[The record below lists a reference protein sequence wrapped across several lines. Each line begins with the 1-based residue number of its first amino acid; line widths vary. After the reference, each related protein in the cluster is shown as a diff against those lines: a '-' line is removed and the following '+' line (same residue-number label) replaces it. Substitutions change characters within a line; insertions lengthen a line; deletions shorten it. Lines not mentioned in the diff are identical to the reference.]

1 VALLLFSPVFALA
14 QLNYSSVTVTALQT
28 ATTTADQAVFSLVV
42 EAPISTSLDAVVS
55 ALSGLGVNAS
65 SLYGFHALTFEIGQ
79 QTPAIDWSFQLTA
92 PLAKLNQT
100 IATLSALVPTL
111 EESEMLLSFSFTGT
125 QSSASAA
132 CDLAA
137 LIPAARTQAQSIANA
152 AGFNTGALL
161 ALSTQTGTSV
171 SLTAQFA
178 LGLLLG
184 QGQPNTITVA
194 ASRLTTP
201 QPDQVGIVL
210 TVTAPLSSTQDTVT
224 AALAQAAISGATFT
238 GLNSAPATITESG
251 TTVTV
256 KQSTSWSYSLTAPLA
271 KAGDT
276 IALLVAA
283 EQSLAKSN
291 AGFSL
296 SFYTQGLQVS
306 QALQNSQTCSQ
317 SGLVSDANA
326 AAQTLAAAAGVSAGR
341 TLRLAGPGTAVA
353 TRWPWFDPLY
363 NGYAPAANNCSLTV
377 QYELLP

>member
-1 VALLLFSPVFALA
+1 MALLLFSPVFALA

-178 LGLLLG
+178 LACCWDKA
-184 QGQPNTITVA
+184 N
-194 ASRLTTP
+194 RTP
-201 QPDQVGIVL
+201 
-210 TVTAPLSSTQDTVT
+210 
-224 AALAQAAISGATFT
+224 
-238 GLNSAPATITESG
+238 
-251 TTVTV
+251 
-256 KQSTSWSYSLTAPLA
+256 
-271 KAGDT
+271 
-276 IALLVAA
+276 
-283 EQSLAKSN
+283 
-291 AGFSL
+291 
-296 SFYTQGLQVS
+296 
-306 QALQNSQTCSQ
+306 
-317 SGLVSDANA
+317 
-326 AAQTLAAAAGVSAGR
+326 
-341 TLRLAGPGTAVA
+341 LR
-353 TRWPWFDPLY
+353 
-363 NGYAPAANNCSLTV
+363 
-377 QYELLP
+377 